1 LGRRDADLAGPG
13 AQGVNVA
20 SAPISAPCVAG
31 VIILETRTG
40 NGGIVLV
47 RKMAKKSSHAK
58 EWKEWLA
65 ANGTRLLLFARS
77 WGDSKQDAEDLLQD
91 AVLRL
96 WNYQQERGGGPPDL
110 PLAFNTIRFCG
121 LNHARSERRRKHREH
136 AVIYLEDFRED
147 WLDPGIEE
155 NEEASLLREAI
166 KDLPAKLGEVVTMK
180 IWGGLT
186 FAKIAETLKI
196 SPNTAASRYR
206 YALEQLAGHLE
217 SVRKARH
224 EVR

>member
-1 LGRRDADLAGPG
+1 
-13 AQGVNVA
+13 
-20 SAPISAPCVAG
+20 
-31 VIILETRTG
+31 
-40 NGGIVLV
+40 
-47 RKMAKKSSHAK
+47 MAKKISHAK

-65 ANGTRLLLFARS
+65 ANGSRLLLFARG
-77 WGDSKQDAEDLLQD
+77 WGGSKHDAEDLLQD

-110 PLAFNTIRFCG
+110 PLAFTTIRFCG
-121 LNHARSERRRKHREH
+121 LNHARRERRRKHREH
-136 AVIYLEDFRED
+136 AIVYLEDFREE
-147 WLDPGIEE
+147 WFDPGMEE
-155 NEEASLLREAI
+155 NEEAGLLREAI
-166 KDLPAKLGEVVTMK
+166 KELPAKLSEVVTMK
-180 IWGGLT
+180 VWGGLT

-224 EVR
+224 EAR